1 MDKQTKSP
9 QQRIIA
15 IDLLRGFALLGILL
29 MNIASFSMPDIAYYN
44 PTAFGNELN
53 SNHLIYSLTHLFVD
67 QKIMAIFSM
76 LFGASV
82 MLLTNKLEQKEQGT
96 FRVYFL
102 RNFWLLIIGLIHS
115 IFIWSGDILVIY
127 ALCSFAL
134 YFLRRIP
141 PKWQFGLG
149 LFIFLIPSLLNVSI
163 QTIVP
168 TFNDVDL
175 QALQAF
181 WQPTDTAVSAELD
194 LYRGPYSQQLLHR
207 LSEDT
212 GTEMPYSNGQFF
224 LDISLLTEF
233 FLRALGMMLVG
244 MAFYTWGIVSAR
256 RSDQFYKRLAIFS
269 FAIGL
274 PIVLFG
280 LFLQYS
286 HNWEP
291 TYAIFIGRVP
301 NHIAT
306 PLIASG
312 YIALIMLWSKR
323 PFLQGLQKRLTA
335 VGQTALT
342 NYILQSILGT
352 FIFYGFGLGFFGHL
366 NRLGQMDVVLAIW
379 IVQLLISPWWMARF
393 RYGPLEWLWRT
404 LTYLQWQPM
413 RKKSPAKAALLTTS
427 D

>member
-1 MDKQTKSP
+1 MVQQTNTP
-9 QQRIIA
+9 QKRIIA

-44 PTAFGNELN
+44 PTAFGNELGT
-53 SNHLIYSLTHLFVD
+53 NHLIYSLTHLFVD

-82 MLLTNKLEQKEQGT
+82 MLLTHKLEQKGEGT
-96 FRVYFL
+96 FRVYLL

-115 IFIWSGDILVIY
+115 TFIWSGDILVIY
-127 ALCSFAL
+127 ALCSFVL

-141 PKWQFGLG
+141 PKGQFGLG
-149 LFIFLIPSLLNVSI
+149 LFIFLIPSLLNVGI

-168 TFNDVDL
+168 TFNDADL
-175 QALQAF
+175 EALQTF

-194 LYRGPYSQQLLHR
+194 LYRGPYSEQLIHR
-207 LSEDT
+207 LTEDADSDI
-212 GTEMPYSNGQFF
+212 PYSNGQFF

-244 MAFYTWGIVSAR
+244 MAFYTWGIVTAR
-256 RSDQFYKRLAIFS
+256 RSDQFYKRLAIS
-269 FAIGL
+269 GLGIGL
-274 PIVLFG
+274 PIVLLG
-280 LFLQYS
+280 LFLQYN
-286 HNWEP
+286 HHWEV
-291 TYAIFIGRVP
+291 TYSIFIGRVP
-301 NHIAT
+301 NHMAT

-323 PFLQGLQKRLTA
+323 PFLQGLQKRLTT
-335 VGQTALT
+335 VGQTALS

-352 FIFYGFGLGFFGHL
+352 FIFYGFGLGLFGHL
-366 NRLGQMDVVLAIW
+366 NRLGQMGVVLAIW
-379 IVQLLISPWWMARF
+379 IVQLIISPWWMTRF
-393 RYGPLEWLWRT
+393 RYGPLEWVWRT
-404 LTYLQWQPM
+404 LTYLKWQPM
-413 RKKSPAKAALLTTS
+413 RKQAARKHSLPATS